1 MSELVHAHYVYIRI
15 PEDYVTLYHRIMS
28 LMADYGEAKLKDC
41 TAECLR
47 NNQLVINAYNMFNA
61 AIAARENGEG
71 TLANTLFKYVRATID
86 NLYRGSETI
95 PDFIYRPDDEGNVTI
110 DIENNILICNG
121 VQYKITPWTPEPTVI
136 SVSYSEITITRF
148 TYNNIPASGGDVL
161 PNLQYRQTETISY
174 DDGSV
179 ETNIITTNATVEY
192 DGAFSTNGKVSATA
206 NESYDNKTIATVK
219 VTVHLNN
226 KTATATTTV
235 IQNGAALPVAP
246 EIIYGAIPITD
257 EKLIEAITNV
267 NPAVI
272 EDILSDSYVSDFET
286 INTVN
291 LGNEIPDSIYPV
303 ESTNYIGVVYL
314 IKNAQRTISWK
325 DALGNIGSI
334 ETLADAI
341 AENVIVDSEYIYNN
355 TTYKLLIMPR
365 SNFDEKFDYNII
377 VN

>member
-1 MSELVHAHYVYIRI
+1 MSELVHAHYVYIKI
-15 PEDYVTLYHRIMS
+15 PEDYVNLYHRIMS

-61 AIAARENGEG
+61 AIAARENGRG
-71 TLANTLFKYVRATID
+71 DLANTLFIYVRATID
-86 NLYRGSETI
+86 NLYKGVETI
-95 PDFIYRPDDEGNVTI
+95 PNFIYRPDEDGNVTI

-136 SVSYSEITITRF
+136 DVSYSDITITRF
-148 TYNNIPASGGDVL
+148 TYNNIPASGGDVF
-161 PNLQYRQTETISY
+161 PVLQYRQTETITY
-174 DDGSV
+174 NDGNT
-179 ETNIITTNATVEY
+179 ETNIITTNANVEY
-192 DGAFSTNGKVSATA
+192 EGAFSSNGKVSATA

-219 VTVHLNN
+219 VTVTLNN
-226 KTATATTTV
+226 KTATATTNV

-246 EIIYGAIPITD
+246 EIIYGAIPVT
-257 EKLIEAITNV
+257 EVQLIEAITNTDSSI
-267 NPAVI
+267 I
-272 EDILSDSYVSDFET
+272 EDILTDSYVSDFET

-291 LGNEIPDSIYPV
+291 LGNEIPNSIYPV
-303 ESTNYIGVVYL
+303 NDSEYIGVVYL

-325 DALGNIGSI
+325 DALGSIGDI
-334 ETLADAI
+334 KTLADAI
-341 AENVIVDSEYIYNN
+341 AQNIIVDSEYIYNN

-377 VN
+377 IN